1 MARRP
6 PSGRSP
12 ESPPAN
18 GPTDEPRES
27 DQTDEPDRSKN
38 ANEPDAD
45 VTVPE
50 DSGTA
55 THVVAQGEPVVDRRR
70 SDRCPR
76 GDPKIVADV
85 YAANE
90 DIIGPDPSL
99 ILAGQRLEIQK

>member
-1 MARRP
+1 

-12 ESPPAN
+12 ESPP
-18 GPTDEPRES
+18 GDRPTDEPGQS
-27 DQTDEPDRSKN
+27 DRTDERDRTEN
-38 ANEPDAD
+38 TNEPDAD

-55 THVVAQGEPVVDRRR
+55 THVVAQGESLWSIAADLTDAPAEI
-70 SDRCPR
+70 
-76 GDPKIVADV
+76 PKIVADV